1 MQTLTM
7 FLAWLE
13 VIPAA
18 FWGIVVGSFFTLGG
32 VFLTNRANDR
42 RLKAQLD
49 HDRILKNRERE
60 LSLRKDIYL
69 AATEAV
75 AAGLSATARFADLSI
90 PHDKLI
96 ERYIEKSSAIAKV
109 HVIAREDTIK
119 ALANLISELG
129 ATYLRLIVKRY
140 PLIAQRQRLELILG
154 QVNSFGKERD
164 RMLELIKQF
173 NIDGTNDK
181 RRWEVIQNA
190 FDFEQNRIAKALEE
204 HKAISEDL
212 RVKQLQYLRECF
224 SENTKLN
231 HLMVPALVAIR
242 GELELPVD
250 ETTYRQVMEENLR
263 KQEESL
269 VDFLQNSDPSN
280 KVE

>member
-1 MQTLTM
+1 ML
-7 FLAWLE
+7 LAWLE
-13 VIPAA
+13 IIPAA

-129 ATYLRLIVKRY
+129 ATYLRLVVKRY
-140 PLIAQRQRLELILG
+140 PLIAQKQRLELIIG

-181 RRWEVIQNA
+181 RRWEIIQNA

-204 HKAISEDL
+204 HKAIGEDL

-224 SENTKLN
+224 SENAKLN

-269 VDFLQNSDPSN
+269 ADFLQNSDSLN
-280 KVE
+280 KAE

>member
-1 MQTLTM
+1 M

>member
-32 VFLTNRANDR
+32 VFLTNRANYR